1 MIEPALQHP
10 MVTRNNI
17 RPIRS
22 ADDLR
27 AVMALAWRSDGAQAK
42 ELP

>member
-1 MIEPALQHP
+1 

-27 AVMALAWRSDGAQAK
+27 AVMALGWRSDVAQA
-42 ELP
+42 EALP